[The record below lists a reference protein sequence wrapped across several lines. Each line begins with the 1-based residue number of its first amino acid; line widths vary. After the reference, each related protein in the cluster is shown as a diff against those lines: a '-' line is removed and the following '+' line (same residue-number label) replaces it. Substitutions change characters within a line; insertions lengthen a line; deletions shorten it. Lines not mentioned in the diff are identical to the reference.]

1 MIDPRRCLLR
11 FFLFNGARSD
21 GVAAAAAAAAVAVVV
36 VVGDCTE
43 GVDVCWCDN
52 DPRLPL
58 SMERWSRPKNR

>member
-21 GVAAAAAAAAVAVVV
+21 GVAAAAAAAAAVV

>member
-21 GVAAAAAAAAVAVVV
+21 GVAAAAAAAAVVV

-43 GVDVCWCDN
+43 DVDVCWCDN

>member
-21 GVAAAAAAAAVAVVV
+21 GVAAAAAAAVVV